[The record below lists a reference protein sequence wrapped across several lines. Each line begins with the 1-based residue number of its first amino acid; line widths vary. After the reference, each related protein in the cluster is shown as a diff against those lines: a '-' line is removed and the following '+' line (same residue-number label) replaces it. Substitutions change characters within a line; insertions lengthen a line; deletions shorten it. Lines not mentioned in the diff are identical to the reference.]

1 MIDLLSN
8 YIKNGAKPIEDHK
21 IGAEYELISIT
32 KDRTPVSFT
41 KKPSIMC
48 VLKSLQSKYG
58 LESGEVINNK
68 LFSLKAKVGSI
79 TIEPGCQIELSA
91 TPRKTINELHED
103 LSKYCNALK
112 AIGNNC
118 NINFLASPTNP
129 YLHPEQIPLLPKERY
144 QIMNRLFETTGT
156 HGKYMMRASTSI
168 QVCMDYTNPTD
179 LMKKYVLSLYL
190 CPFVKALFSSSPFI
204 AGQKTPYLSL
214 RSHIWNNVDPDRSGL
229 PPQLMKKDLNLDE
242 YCQYILDLKPMFISE
257 NDSYK
262 PLNSGNF
269 LSSYPEFS
277 NQEDAFKK
285 LFLHMSQTFIETR
298 INQYLEFRSAD
309 SQLPLFQM
317 CVPAFYKGL
326 FSSDSIIDQ
335 AFEIIKEFSADD
347 IQQLMLDIPTTAIHT
362 PVKSVKVID
371 YVKDLLTLSHKG
383 LKESS
388 STNEEKFLEPIM
400 QIVFEDSYCP
410 SDYILRAYKK
420 DYNEDLFAMFDFFSI

>member
-1 MIDLLSN
+1 MLEVLSN
-8 YIKNGAKPIEDHK
+8 YIKSGAKPIEDHK

-32 KDRTPVSFT
+32 KDLTPVSFT
-41 KKPSIMC
+41 EKPSIMC
-48 VLKSLQSKYG
+48 VLKSLQSRYK
-58 LESGEVINNK
+58 LESGEVINDK

-91 TPRKTINELHED
+91 TPRKTLNELQED
-103 LSKYCNALK
+103 LNKYLTALK
-112 AIGNNC
+112 DIGNNC
-118 NINFLASPTNP
+118 NISFLASPTNP

-144 QIMNRLFETTGT
+144 QIMNRLFESTGT

-168 QVCMDYTNPTD
+168 QVCIDYTDPTD

-190 CPFVKALFSSSPFI
+190 SPFAKALFSSSPFI
-204 AGQKTPYLSL
+204 AGKKTPYLSL
-214 RSHIWNNVDPDRSGL
+214 RSHIWNNVDPDRQGL
-229 PPQLMKKDLNLDE
+229 PPQLMKKDLSLDE

-257 NDSYK
+257 NGTYK
-262 PLNSGNF
+262 ALNKGGF
-269 LSSYPEFS
+269 LGSYPEFE
-277 NQEDAFKK
+277 NQEDAFNK

-298 INQYLEFRSAD
+298 INQYLEFRSTD
-309 SQLPLFQM
+309 SQLPQFQM

-326 FSSDSIIDQ
+326 FSSSSIMDQ
-335 AFEIIKEFSADD
+335 AYEIIKDFSIDD

-371 YVKDLLTLSHKG
+371 YLKDLLHLSHKG
-383 LKESS
+383 LKETS

-400 QIVFEDSYCP
+400 QLVLEDSYCP

-420 DYNEDLFAMFDFFSI
+420 DYNEDLLSMFDFFSI